1 MKKLLFFIILSGI
14 AFKLKAQ
21 QSPNTKIVKKH
32 SNPYSFFDTIPPKIF
47 IKPKNNAALLFLP
60 KQKLLSNRYLCL

>member
-1 MKKLLFFIILSGI
+1 MKKLLFCIILSEI